1 MDEVKW
7 SDLIV
12 YKLLVDMKNSFV
24 HKKKISLL
32 SAGKESLNLN
42 NQIKMN
48 KTMNCSC
55 QKLIL
60 PRLWSPR

>member
-32 SAGKESLNLN
+32 SAGKERLNLN
-42 NQIKMN
+42 NQI
-48 KTMNCSC
+48 
-55 QKLIL
+55 
-60 PRLWSPR
+60 